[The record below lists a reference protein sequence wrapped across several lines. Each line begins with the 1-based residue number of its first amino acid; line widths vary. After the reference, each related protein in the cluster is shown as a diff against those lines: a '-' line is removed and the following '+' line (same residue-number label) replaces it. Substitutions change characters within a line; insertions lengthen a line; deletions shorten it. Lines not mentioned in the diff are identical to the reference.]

1 MPATSPYTRRRTD
14 ALPPSAAFDAWR
26 AATGEEPPDFDRLRP
41 RPDVW
46 CPSAGLASPAGWP
59 GRRAA
64 IRTRWR
70 RWLLGGMPPAPSA
83 LYAEEVG
90 HGTERL
96 LRLRPA
102 GPTGP
107 VLHVRLLLPAKAEGP
122 VPVLLTQT
130 RHERWGRAAQARG
143 WAAALVSAC
152 EGDDDMDAV
161 AAVVEGADWSALARR
176 AWALSRALDALR
188 DVREVDPA
196 RVLVGGHAEDGKAA
210 LVAAAHD
217 ERFAAV
223 VSSSSGA
230 LGAIPAR
237 LCAERHAG
245 EGVEGLTRRHPDW
258 FHPRLR
264 FFAGREDRLP
274 TDAHELLACI
284 APRPLLLSVALRD
297 EAESTAAAERTVAA
311 VRSTWELLG
320 APGAVTLRWRDGG
333 HAADDATLQAHLDW
347 GEHVLLGRGA
357 APSAPALLHGG
368 GWRPWPASR
377 IAPPPGWRP
386 RGTAWTRRSIAR
398 GLGVRGG
405 EPSRPRPGRPPRP
418 AHADP
423 PVHVLPAPAADGV
436 VRVATSTADGVA
448 VDVHLPGPG
457 RAGAAARPAGPA
469 PLVLWLPAL
478 SRAGGYRGGHA
489 GDEPLHLD
497 LARDGFAVACH
508 DPLGA
513 GSRLAEGARFAAR
526 HPRWSPLGR
535 MVADAQAVVEAA
547 GALPG
552 VDGRRVLL
560 AGYGTGALVAAHVL
574 ALCPAVTAAALV
586 APSGDEPLLPCGFTA
601 PPAGLVDLLATAA
614 GRRVLVLSPRVG
626 FDLPAVEAA
635 ARAAGVAHE
644 ALDDHHR
651 LAPAARRRVRGW
663 LRDAAADRARRAA

>member
-1 MPATSPYTRRRTD
+1 M
-14 ALPPSAAFDAWR
+14 
-26 AATGEEPPDFDRLRP
+26 
-41 RPDVW
+41 
-46 CPSAGLASPAGWP
+46 
-59 GRRAA
+59 
-64 IRTRWR
+64 
-70 RWLLGGMPPAPSA
+70 
-83 LYAEEVG
+83 
-90 HGTERL
+90 
-96 LRLRPA
+96 
-102 GPTGP
+102 
-107 VLHVRLLLPAKAEGP
+107 
-122 VPVLLTQT
+122 
-130 RHERWGRAAQARG
+130 
-143 WAAALVSAC
+143 
-152 EGDDDMDAV
+152 
-161 AAVVEGADWSALARR
+161 
-176 AWALSRALDALR
+176 
-188 DVREVDPA
+188 
-196 RVLVGGHAEDGKAA
+196 
-210 LVAAAHD
+210 
-217 ERFAAV
+217 
-223 VSSSSGA
+223 
-230 LGAIPAR
+230 
-237 LCAERHAG
+237 
-245 EGVEGLTRRHPDW
+245 
-258 FHPRLR
+258 
-264 FFAGREDRLP
+264 
-274 TDAHELLACI
+274 
-284 APRPLLLSVALRD
+284 
-297 EAESTAAAERTVAA
+297 AA
-311 VRSTWELLG
+311 VRPTWELLG

-357 APSAPALLHGG
+357 APSAPTILHGG

-405 EPSRPRPGRPPRP
+405 EPSRTRPGRPPRP
-418 AHADP
+418 GHADP

-457 RAGAAARPAGPA
+457 HAGAAARPAGPA

-508 DPLGA
+508 DPLGT

-663 LRDAAADRARRAA
+663 LRDAAANRARRAA